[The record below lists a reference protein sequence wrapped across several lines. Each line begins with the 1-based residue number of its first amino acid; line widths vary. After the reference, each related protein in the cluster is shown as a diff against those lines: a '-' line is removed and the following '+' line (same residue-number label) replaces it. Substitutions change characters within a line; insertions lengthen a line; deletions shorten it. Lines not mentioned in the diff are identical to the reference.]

1 MANQM
6 ATPVSS
12 DLAEFLQLDALPNA
26 NHFESVVGAFMC
38 QLHDTH
44 KFICLLSLILEGEK
58 NNGFFVLYHN
68 MKHGQ
73 TASKEFIEFLR
84 ESCSVEENYSK
95 LLTKLAKNVSNCIQE
110 GTFSPFWNLLKSLVE
125 KLATLHMQLVYT
137 WSELIKDVA
146 RYNEEQHRRHK
157 NMKETES
164 ATLEVV
170 QSIQQT
176 TTALHKAKE
185 IYHTRVSELERL
197 KKEGA
202 SQKDTEK
209 AESKFRKANDEYQ
222 NLVDKYATVRDEF
235 EKKMS
240 QSCDQFQKLEEEHAR
255 QMKDFIDTYSKAW
268 VNEHILLGQVHNEF
282 RNNCDEM
289 TVQKLIHTFVQAK
302 ASGKIRPDCV
312 SYNHITLLCDC
323 LKCFSVLSH
332 VKIFHLGVHMPY
344 ETVKSDNG
352 SPKEFVEPDLSC
364 LPVTRPMSPE
374 IFDKKD
380 GSLEKKKEDSSGSPS
395 PVLAEAQPGP
405 LSRSVKLRVSRTWF
419 LKSKRDKKKDLKK
432 KKKRDKEENQ
442 ETASSNGV
450 IPDVDEEGYSKQPD
464 TLLDCI
470 LIIAGRIM
478 SMPDKML
485 GGILSVFT
493 FWVQILP
500 KSALLFILLGLIN

>member
-1 MANQM
+1 MSIMTSFVDN
-6 ATPVSS
+6 
-12 DLAEFLQLDALPNA
+12 FW
-26 NHFESVVGAFMC
+26 
-38 QLHDTH
+38 
-44 KFICLLSLILEGEK
+44 GEK

-302 ASGKIRPDCV
+302 ASGKIRP
-312 SYNHITLLCDC
+312 
-323 LKCFSVLSH
+323 
-332 VKIFHLGVHMPY
+332 G
-344 ETVKSDNG
+344 
-352 SPKEFVEPDLSC
+352 PKEFVEPDLSC

-374 IFDKKD
+374 IVDKKD
-380 GSLEKKKEDSSGSPS
+380 GSLEKKKEG
-395 PVLAEAQPGP
+395 
-405 LSRSVKLRVSRTWF
+405 F

-432 KKKRDKEENQ
+432 KKKRDKEESQ
-442 ETASSNGV
+442 ETTSSNGV

-464 TLLDCI
+464 TLLDYKTSWCSSESDSDSEGDSDLKKKI
-470 LIIAGRIM
+470 KVEIRPLSPNGSTPTGTVEDIRASIEGLRL
-478 SMPDKML
+478 SPTVPHKRRCQTPVDKKMKRSQSESDTL
-485 GGILSVFT
+485 DPGKPSHDLLKLDLFNTSAASTPTGGNNYNMQSPFAPSSQTDVTLQTSDSGSTTTLSSSNSFT
-493 FWVQILP
+493 SWTDKPCNSDLT
-500 KSALLFILLGLIN
+500 S